1 MAHESCAR
9 ILPETWLDEVEAGT
23 VLEDGSKKHE
33 KMVFGVDA
41 IVKDRWNLVS
51 DLSSSKN
58 RPGMLIVFMCEEM
71 YGVFQDSNED
81 TWGANPVYQG

>member
-9 ILPETWLDEVEAGT
+9 ILPETWLDEVETDT
-23 VLEDGSKKHE
+23 VLDDGTRKRV

-51 DLSSSKN
+51 DLSSSKK
-58 RPGMLIVFMCEEM
+58 
-71 YGVFQDSNED
+71 
-81 TWGANPVYQG
+81 